1 MQKDPN
7 IISTRA
13 ENRPPRKP
21 KNSFT
26 SPLEQSK
33 TATEHNLW
41 SHRAHAQPMQ
51 TPCRHCR
58 CKKTQTPCPNSQNVQ
73 TSRRAPPLRG
83 GRRISIYHIL
93 IDGWM
98 DTAPGYDGIFVLH
111 FTDLWHVQPQAL
123 YIEAFLQCSHPN
135 RWRISNQPFLRLGLW
150 HLSADLWERS
160 KKHPLCFFSPG
171 IWWQPQRCRDVKQ
184 QDV

>member
-1 MQKDPN
+1 MHIRTFTEGLLHGFWVVRPLQQDRMDPADQAPCCKLSSN
-7 IISTRA
+7 SGGDIW
-13 ENRPPRKP
+13 ENDD
-21 KNSFT
+21 S
-26 SPLEQSK
+26 
-33 TATEHNLW
+33 W
-41 SHRAHAQPMQ
+41 SSGTCALSWYIL
-51 TPCRHCR
+51 
-58 CKKTQTPCPNSQNVQ
+58 N
-73 TSRRAPPLRG
+73 
-83 GRRISIYHIL
+83 ISIYHIL

-160 KKHPLCFFSPG
+160 KKHPLCSFSPG

>member
-1 MQKDPN
+1 MFMYIHNLQSICQLWRCIFVLSRKGFCTVFGWLDRCNRTEWIQLIKLLAANSPA
-7 IISTRA
+7 TRA
-13 ENRPPRKP
+13 
-21 KNSFT
+21 
-26 SPLEQSK
+26 
-33 TATEHNLW
+33 ATFDKMMTISW
-41 SHRAHAQPMQ
+41 SSGTCALSWYIL
-51 TPCRHCR
+51 
-58 CKKTQTPCPNSQNVQ
+58 N
-73 TSRRAPPLRG
+73 
-83 GRRISIYHIL
+83 ISIYHIL

-111 FTDLWHVQPQAL
+111 FTDMCYVQPQAL
-123 YIEAFLQCSHPN
+123 YIEALLQCSHPN

-171 IWWQPQRCRDVKQ
+171 IWWQPQRGRDVKQ